1 LSTRI
6 DTSQVQNLQQ
16 IEAVIA
22 GPDGAN
28 RLYTVAGQLP
38 NLWFQAD
45 SLTNSDDQRTQKFT
59 VLLGPVLTR
68 KQFVRAIATASV
80 VSTSVTLNS
89 PPPSEF
95 GWGLS
100 LVDADW
106 DDESGRV
113 ELRVEVN
120 VHVTGQNNS
129 ASVVGLGFQVT
140 ILCEHPE

>member
-22 GPDGAN
+22 GPDGAD
-28 RLYTVAGQLP
+28 RLYTVAGQLVD
-38 NLWFQAD
+38 LWLQAD
-45 SLTNSDDQRTQKFT
+45 SLANPDDQRTQKFT

-68 KQFVRAIATASV
+68 HQFVRAIATASV
-80 VSTSVTLNS
+80 VSTTVTLTS

-113 ELRVEVN
+113 ELRIEVK

-129 ASVVGLGFQVT
+129 AAVVALGFQVT
-140 ILCEHPE
+140 ILASHPA